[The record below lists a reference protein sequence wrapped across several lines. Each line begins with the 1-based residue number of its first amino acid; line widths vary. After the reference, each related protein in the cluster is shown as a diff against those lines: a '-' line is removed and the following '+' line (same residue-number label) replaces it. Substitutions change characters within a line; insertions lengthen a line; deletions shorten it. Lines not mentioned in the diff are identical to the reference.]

1 MSKETPRI
9 ARIQT
14 LDFVTIAIFDPG
26 TMRGKGE
33 VGILTFAAK
42 QESKSLFMS
51 DTAILSW
58 GLLGPLQQGTTA
70 LRSISTT
77 WGGNVTEARYRKHH
91 ARIKGSIL
99 STFA

>member
-1 MSKETPRI
+1 
-9 ARIQT
+9 
-14 LDFVTIAIFDPG
+14 
-26 TMRGKGE
+26 MRGKGE

-77 WGGNVTEARYRKHH
+77 WGGERYR
-91 ARIKGSIL
+91 
-99 STFA
+99 STLQKAPCVYHGLHSYFCIETTMGFGMGVLGRTFDSLPLETHQR